1 MAKSG
6 GVTIIE
12 AVKALKK
19 LGFES
24 VGRQTLRQY
33 EQAGLLTP
41 IRKKNKYRIYS
52 YDQID
57 RLELILTMRE
67 LNFSITEIKEIFD
80 YWDTTNT
87 ICMDIFKHVRDGG
100 ELDTELRRK
109 AQVVKDAYKEQITF
123 LRKRIMGNLQKNVA
137 LLELRIDKGKRKIQ
151 RLEKSCETISEITD
165 YIKSRDPAR

>member
-19 LGFES
+19 MGFES
-24 VGRQTLRQY
+24 IGRQTLRQY

-52 YDQID
+52 YDKID
-57 RLELILTMRE
+57 RLELILTMRG

-87 ICMDIFKHVRDGG
+87 ICMDVFKHVRDGG
-100 ELDTELRRK
+100 ELDDELKRK
-109 AQVVKDAYKEQITF
+109 AQVVKNAYQEQIGF
-123 LRKRIMGNLQKNVA
+123 MRKRIIARLQQTVA
-137 LLELRIDKGKRKIQ
+137 LLELRIDKEKQKIQ
-151 RLEKSCETISEITD
+151 RLEKSCETIDEITD
-165 YIKSRDPAR
+165 YIKNQDIH